1 MTRSHAFEPNEHG
14 CGFESRRL
22 LVLCLLMAGL
32 VSGASSAQPQ
42 PPPQP
47 PPAQPPPQ
55 QAPPAQPPTNPDQST
70 NPQQPT
76 FRAGI
81 SFVRVDVIVTDRDG
95 KQVSDLTQADFDVT
109 EDGKPQTIET
119 FKMVQLGGELK
130 PGAEPPRPIR
140 NSFDEESE
148 AARDDVRIFA
158 IFLDDYHVRLGSSMS
173 VRDPLINF
181 VTTQLGSADLVGL
194 MYPLTPLV
202 DVRMTRDRDS
212 VGRALKTFEGRKYD
226 YRPRNEFEDRY
237 ALYPASTVEQIRNQV
252 SLSALKALVMH
263 LGGLRE
269 GRKAVILVSEG
280 YTSLLPP
287 QLRDPIASMPGF
299 GNPNRGNPMAG
310 QGSGLE
316 DRAQF
321 TANLD
326 LQMELREV
334 YDAANR
340 TNTTIYALDPRG
352 LAASEF
358 DISQNVGLQ
367 QDQQAL
373 NTSLD
378 SLRTIADQT
387 DGRAIV
393 NRNDLTGGLRQV
405 IRDSSAY
412 YLIGYNSTQAPSDGK
427 FHKIDVRLKAQ
438 NRRGLQVRAR
448 KGYWALTAEETARAT
463 APRKPGPPAAVE
475 RALSSITETRRRFIQ
490 SWLGTSKGEDGKTRV
505 TFVWEPTPAVPGQR
519 RDEPARV
526 AIIAAGAEGRA
537 YFRGKVPDVDVVA
550 GGSADG
556 GSLGAAHNAASPAG
570 VAGTRQPNHVT
581 FDAQPGRMELRLQ
594 IEGKGGVL
602 DSDVLEVVVPDF
614 SGPETHLSTPRVMRA
629 RNAVEFR
636 ALSTSADPAPTAGRE
651 FRRTD
656 RLLIRLAAYG
666 PGTTVPPVT
675 AKLLN
680 RGGQSMS
687 DLPVTA
693 HSGSS
698 STHQIDLPLAS
709 LPAGEFI
716 IEIKAKSD
724 AGEAAELVPIR
735 ISG

>member
-1 MTRSHAFEPNEHG
+1 MHFMGSSWAS
-14 CGFESRRL
+14 ESRRL
-22 LVLCLLMAGL
+22 LGLCLLLAGL
-32 VSGASSAQPQ
+32 LTAPSGAQQQ

-47 PPAQPPPQ
+47 PPTQPPPPPPPEQ
-55 QAPPAQPPTNPDQST
+55 PPA
-70 NPQQPT
+70 NPQQPI

-81 SFVRVDVIVTDRDG
+81 NFVRVDVIVTDRDG
-95 KQVSDLTQADFDVT
+95 KQVSDLTQADFDVS

-130 PGAEPPRPIR
+130 SGAEPPRPIR

-158 IFLDDYHVRLGSSMS
+158 IFLDDYHVRLGSSMG

-181 VTTQLGSADLVGL
+181 VTTQLGSVDLVGL

-252 SLSALKALVMH
+252 SLSALKALVTH

-269 GRKAVILVSEG
+269 GRKAIILVSEG

-287 QLRDPIASMPGF
+287 QLRDPIASMPGL

-316 DRAQF
+316 DRARF
-321 TANLD
+321 TADLD
-326 LQMELREV
+326 LQTELREV

-378 SLRTIADQT
+378 SLRTLAEQT

-412 YLIGYNSTQAPSDGK
+412 YLIGYNSTQARSDGK
-427 FHKIDVRLKAQ
+427 FHKIEVRLKTTQ

-463 APRKPGPPAAVE
+463 APPKAGPPPAVE
-475 RALSSITETRRRFIQ
+475 RALSSITETRRRLIQ
-490 SWLGTSKGEDGKTRV
+490 TWLGTSKGEDGRTRV

-526 AIIAAGAEGRA
+526 SIIAAGAEGRA
-537 YFRGKVPDVDVVA
+537 YFRGKVPDVDVAA
-550 GGSADG
+550 GGSGDG
-556 GSLGAAHNAASPAG
+556 GAVGGTASGASSAAA
-570 VAGTRQPNHVT
+570 ATTREPNHVT

-602 DSDVLEVVVPDF
+602 DSDVQEVVVPDF

-636 ALSTSADPAPTAGRE
+636 TLSTSADPAPTAGRE
-651 FRRTD
+651 FRRTE
-656 RLLIRLAAYG
+656 RLLVRFAAYG
-666 PGTTVPPVT
+666 PGGNVPPVT

-680 RGGQSMS
+680 RGGRSMS

-693 HSGSS
+693 HTGA
-698 STHQIDLPLAS
+698 STSHQIDLPLAS
-709 LPAGEFI
+709 LPPGEFL

-724 AGEAAELVPIR
+724 AGEATELIPIR
-735 ISG
+735 IAG